1 MISEGEILKENGV
14 RKEDLENS
22 EVLEFTGNWF
32 IDAGI
37 LGFVNLMEEVYG
49 WDLDE
54 LRDKLRKDPEV
65 VYYGYFLF
73 AYMYKWLKDRNISVS
88 DSVKKRLI
96 EELEQMSFKN
106 NYELFKHVWSKFVC
120 KIFKNIWIKNKINKR
135 TNEIYRGSNL
145 KPEFSDSK
153 YENLIK
159 QQDSAIKNLL
169 KSDTEIK
176 DEIKSLLN
184 KRGELKKLEFEEL
197 EILLD
202 SSEISSKLNN
212 LLSPLKQVRKELK
225 DYLDNLW
232 ESNVVESFKIT
243 QEKSRFYRLPVDS
256 GFYKNFLFYN
266 YSAGNLEQYKSFYD
280 AISFNLKSSR
290 ILSRIDKTVNK
301 FLPSKKEFSNIYYA
315 EISSKI
321 FKEEI
326 PWLFVYLLCFIYAFT
341 NFRGIG
347 YIVFY
352 SNDIKLTYTINKR
365 LKVHQEKVQDFSS
378 LLKVTWREIIDILFE
393 YKSYW
398 SLENMYII
406 RYRRLNNQTQE
417 DVEYIGI
424 PKLQASIII
433 DDMIRDALNKYIP
446 TPKVEKGRRVQ
457 IWILEEF
464 IKNRPLLPH
473 LINYLYE
480 YLCKRSNIKIGN
492 KTLIYASA
500 VDAQLREVGKDNNLF
515 SREFFNGYRNVLFK
529 IKDDAT
535 TMFIAAKN
543 VYKIFNDHKE
553 REGTASRLL
562 STIRKR
568 NKYAFTN
575 ILLKL
580 FIGKTEKQKEIRYL
594 SRYLFDKI
602 VYNDINW
609 ENYAL
614 AIVIGLV
621 YGGVED
627 GEPEELED

>member
-1 MISEGEILKENGV
+1 MEIKNNRKKYYSNTSNILK
-14 RKEDLENS
+14 
-22 EVLEFTGNWF
+22 FTGNWF

-37 LGFVNLMEEVYG
+37 LGFVNLMEEIYG
-49 WDLDE
+49 WDLGRLREE
-54 LRDKLRKDPEV
+54 LRRDSEV
-65 VYYGYFLF
+65 VYYGYFPF
-73 AYMYKWLKDRNISVS
+73 AYLYKWLKDRNISVS
-88 DSVKKRLI
+88 NSLKKRLI
-96 EELEQMSFKN
+96 EELEQTSFKN

-120 KIFKNIWIKNKINKR
+120 RIFKSIWIKNKINKR

-145 KPEFSDSK
+145 KPEFNDSK
-153 YENLIK
+153 YENLIRR
-159 QQDSAIKNLL
+159 QDSAIKDLL
-169 KSDTEIK
+169 ESDTEIR

-212 LLSPLKQVRKELK
+212 LLLPLKEVRKELK
-225 DYLDNLW
+225 DYLDKLW
-232 ESNVVESFKIT
+232 ELNVVESFKIA

-266 YSAGNLEQYKSFYD
+266 YSAGNLEQCKSFYD
-280 AISFNLKSSR
+280 AISFNLKSNR

-315 EISSKI
+315 ELSSKI

-347 YIVFY
+347 YVIFY

-365 LKVHQEKVQDFSS
+365 LKIHQEKVQDLSS
-378 LLKVTWREIIDILFE
+378 LLKVTWREIIDVLFE

-406 RYRRLNNQTQE
+406 RYRRLDNQTQE

-433 DDMIRDALNKYIP
+433 DDVVRDALNKYIP
-446 TPKVEKGRRVQ
+446 TPKVERGRKVW
-457 IWILEEF
+457 IWVLEEF
-464 IKNRPLLPH
+464 IKNRLLLPH
-473 LINYLYE
+473 LINYLHE
-480 YLCKRSNIKIGN
+480 YLGKRLNIKLEN
-492 KTLIYASA
+492 RTLIYANS
-500 VDAQLREVGKDNNLF
+500 VDARLRELGKDNNLF
-515 SREFFNGYRNVLFK
+515 SSEFFNGYRNVLFE
-529 IKDDAT
+529 IKEDAT
-535 TMFIAAKN
+535 NMFLAAKN
-543 VYKIFNDHKE
+543 AYRIFNDPKE
-553 REGTASRLL
+553 REKTASRLL

-575 ILLKL
+575 ILLKS
-580 FIGKTEKQKEIRYL
+580 FIGKTEKQKEIRNL
-594 SRYLFDKI
+594 NKYLFEKI
-602 VYNDINW
+602 ISNDINW
-609 ENYAL
+609 ENYAFV
-614 AIVIGLV
+614 IVIGLI
-621 YGGVED
+621 YGGVEN
-627 GEPEELED
+627 GESEEFEE